1 MHDTTMDPA
10 ATASVRRPYAAPA
23 LRVYGDLRELTL
35 TNLTQNMNDPG
46 NSSTS
51 MT

>member
-1 MHDTTMDPA
+1 MTTPLIPP
-10 ATASVRRPYAAPA
+10 RQPYSPPR
-23 LRVYGDLRELTL
+23 LMVYGDLRMLTQ
-35 TNLTQNMNDPG
+35 TNLTQNMNDPH